1 MEKNADITV
10 YFNTLQHIKEQIT
23 KNVVK
28 KIPRFRIDENST
40 LHYGFL
46 DTTCIA

>member
-28 KIPRFRIDENST
+28 K
-40 LHYGFL
+40 FL
-46 DTTCIA
+46 DSGFMKTAHYIMDFWTPLA